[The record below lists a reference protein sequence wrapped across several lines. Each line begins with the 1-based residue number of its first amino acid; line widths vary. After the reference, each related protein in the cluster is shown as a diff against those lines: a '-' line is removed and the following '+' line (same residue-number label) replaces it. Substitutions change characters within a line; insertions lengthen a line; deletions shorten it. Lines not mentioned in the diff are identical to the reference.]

1 MKITNSLIFTLI
13 TSVLFYSCIQ
23 TPKQQ
28 TTAAPL
34 YPTVSYL
41 DIKLDSTGKLPSNP
55 YVLTFKNG
63 KKEIIFCGVNHLTD
77 DSDISNPMFAGI
89 EQQFFASKPEVCV
102 NEGGDL
108 SKKVYASKKEAL
120 LQDGEIGLVKILAD
134 SLKIK
139 TVNGD
144 IQDSLEFKS
153 LLKQYTKGEFLAYIV
168 TERLM
173 WGLKGARITD
183 SVAMAEKFDGFIKN
197 YIMKKGAVQLSK
209 EEQTLAFYKANYEKL
224 LNRPFALETLAPTN
238 PFDPKGKFQQ
248 IGRKSKEIRDQYLL
262 QTIDQLLDKQDKVF
276 VVFGGWHLLTC
287 EPGLKAIIDKKR

>member
-1 MKITNSLIFTLI
+1 MKIINRTIYTLI
-13 TSVLFYSCIQ
+13 LSSLFFAC
-23 TPKQQ
+23 KQSQ
-28 TTAAPL
+28 NTAPQN

-41 DIKLDSTGKLPSNP
+41 DIKLDSAGRLPSNP

-63 KKEIIFCGVNHLTD
+63 KKEIVFCGVNHLTD
-77 DSDISNPMFAGI
+77 DSNINNPMFTGI
-89 EQQFFASKPEVCV
+89 EQQFYTFKPTVCV

-108 SKKVYASKKEAL
+108 SKKNYASRNEAL

-153 LLKQYTKGEFLAYIV
+153 LLKQYSKGEFLAYIV

-173 WGLKGARITD
+173 WGLKGAGISD
-183 SVAMAEKFDGFIKN
+183 SLILAKKFDAFIKN
-197 YIMKKGAVQLSK
+197 YILKKGAVQLNK
-209 EEQTLAFYKANYEKL
+209 EEQTLAFFKANYEKL
-224 LNRPFALETLAPTN
+224 LKRPFALETLAPTN
-238 PFDPKGKFQQ
+238 PFDPKGKFQE

-262 QTIDQLLDKQDKVF
+262 QTIDQLLDQQDKIF

-287 EPGLKAIIDKKR
+287 EPGLKAIINKKR